1 MFSHLQKRD
10 GKQPLLIYQ
19 GKSCQRCEFFGQC
32 TTNDNGRT
40 LSRHPYE
47 EQLKQMRK
55 KLDSDQGKA
64 VYGARKHIVE
74 PVFGQ
79 IKSAMGFTAFLLRG
93 LEKVKGEFNL
103 VAIAH
108 NLRKIWLY
116 LKASNKNKIKRL
128 LTMELKTL

>member
-1 MFSHLQKRD
+1 
-10 GKQPLLIYQ
+10 
-19 GKSCQRCEFFGQC
+19 
-32 TTNDNGRT
+32 
-40 LSRHPYE
+40 
-47 EQLKQMRK
+47 MRN

-79 IKSAMGFTAFLLRG
+79 IKSAMGFTSFLLRG
-93 LEKVKGEFNL
+93 LEKVKAEFSL

-116 LKASNKNKIKRL
+116 LKAGNKNIVKNR
-128 LTMELKTL
+128 LTMKLETL